1 MMDMNKHQISK
12 VALFAIA
19 TAALTSCS
27 ETDSPRQPDQESGNA
42 IRFAANTEFASR
54 AGADVTTNNLP
65 EFNVYAYTDEGAD
78 KVTFMDNVAVTK
90 TSGNTW
96 TYSPLKY
103 WPAETVDFYAFAP
116 STWVGADGPLKPV
129 SYSNHAGDK
138 DLIYAVSPD
147 LTGNGSQPN
156 AQVVFNFRHAL
167 AKVTV
172 LLSSTN
178 ADLRVDVSNVALANI
193 RAKGDFTFPS
203 ASTAGTATAES
214 TGTWSNLS
222 DVYPYML
229 HMSQRPDEV
238 VTLTT
243 TPVDLCD
250 TGLGGPKYLI
260 PQTLTWRSHGAG
272 QDNYMALMCSVYD
285 AKTGV
290 KLWPNANTP
299 EENIVE
305 HSTLG
310 DGILKFALST
320 SQFSEWKPGYHY
332 VYNLVVNANSEMG
345 SIEFGQPTV
354 DTYIDVETTF
364 E

>member
-1 MMDMNKHQISK
+1 MNMDKHTFSK
-12 VALFAIA
+12 LAMFAFA
-19 TAALTSCS
+19 TASLAACS
-27 ETDSPRQPDQESGNA
+27 ETDEPQQSVADNA

-54 AGADVTTNNLP
+54 AGEDVTTNNLT
-65 EFNVYAYTDEGAD
+65 EFNVYAYTGAAD
-78 KVTFMDNVAVTK
+78 NKVTFMDNVKVTK
-90 TSGNTW
+90 SSDNVW

-103 WPAETVDFYAFAP
+103 WPAEAVDFYAFAP
-116 STWVGADGPLKPV
+116 ASWVGSDGPLKPV
-129 SYSNHAGDK
+129 HYTNHAADK
-138 DLIYAVSPD
+138 DLIYAVSPN
-147 LTGNGSQPN
+147 LSGNGSQPN

-178 ADLRVDVSNVALANI
+178 ADLKVNVTNVALANI
-193 RAKGDFTFPS
+193 YATGDFTFPS
-203 ASTAGTATAES
+203 ASTTGTPTTES

-243 TPVDLCD
+243 TPVDLSE

-272 QDNYMALMCSVYD
+272 QDNYMALMCTIYD

-305 HSTLG
+305 GSTFH
-310 DGILKFALST
+310 DGLLKFPLST
-320 SQFSEWKPGYHY
+320 SQFSEWQPGYHY

-354 DTYIDVETTF
+354 DTYVDVETTY